1 MQRQLLGRTNRY
13 TYPLWVRGLLQGS
26 DRSAYQQAESLFAR
40 LIKSPYEV
48 LDITSAPALWGQML
62 RQYPNRLQVALF
74 APASLLRVEHY
85 SLALY
90 SVQAH
95 LIEAL
100 CAIGREQ
107 VDYYFLDLSE
117 PVSESVLAA
126 ALEALELARQERQ
139 IGALGFTART
149 DPMRVL
155 SVWKTHDAFELLY
168 LPENA
173 DLRAV
178 LIPEAR
184 ARRVGIV
191 LEHPPIE
198 ESSAEA
204 ALQETGADALLI
216 PIR

>member
-1 MQRQLLGRTNRY
+1 MQRRLLGRTNRY
-13 TYPLWVRGLLQGS
+13 TYPLWVRGLLQAS
-26 DRSAYQQAESLFAR
+26 DRSAYQQAESLFTR
-40 LIKSPYEV
+40 LVESPYEV
-48 LDITSAPALWGQML
+48 LDITPAPALWGQML

-74 APASLLRVEHY
+74 APVSLLRVEHY

-117 PVSESVLAA
+117 PLSESVLTA

-139 IGALGFTART
+139 IGALGFKART

-168 LPENA
+168 LPENTE
-173 DLRAV
+173 LRAV

-198 ESSAEA
+198 EPPAEA
-204 ALQETGADALLI
+204 ALQQTGADALLI